1 MHVCCCMYSCACGT
15 THTGGG
21 GHTVEALARA
31 WADLNIGDEV
41 SCSSCSTAVECIA
54 ACHYQH
60 CSGGLCPLFTVHTCT
75 VLPPQNGYTALM
87 VSGYSETVHVLVQLG
102 ADLNIQNKVC
112 M

>member
-1 MHVCCCMYSCACGT
+1 MGG
-15 THTGGG
+15 HT
-21 GHTVEALARA
+21 HTVEALARA
-31 WADLNIGDEV
+31 GADLNIGDEA

-75 VLPPQNGYTALM
+75 VLYKKQDGHTALM
-87 VSGYSETVHVLVQLG
+87 EAGLRGHSETVRVLVQHG
-102 ADLNIQNKVC
+102 ADLNVQDKVC

>member
-1 MHVCCCMYSCACGT
+1 MILATEGG
-15 THTGGG
+15 HT
-21 GHTVEALARA
+21 HTVEALARA
-31 WADLNIGDEV
+31 GADLNIGDEV

-75 VLPPQNGYTALM
+75 VLPPQFGRTALM
-87 VSGYSETVHVLVQLG
+87 EAARRGHSGTVRVLVQLG
-102 ADLNIQNKVC
+102 ADLNVQDKVC

>member
-1 MHVCCCMYSCACGT
+1 MCAAMGG
-15 THTGGG
+15 HT
-21 GHTVEALARA
+21 HTVEAVARA
-31 WADLNIGDEV
+31 GAHLNIGDRV

-75 VLPPQNGYTALM
+75 VLPPQDGSTALM
-87 VSGYSETVHVLVQLG
+87 LAALEGHSEPVHVLVQLG
-102 ADLNIQNKVC
+102 ADLNVQNKVC

>member
-1 MHVCCCMYSCACGT
+1 MVATKRG
-15 THTGGG
+15 HT
-21 GHTVEALARA
+21 HTVEALARA
-31 WADLNIGDEV
+31 GADLNIGGEV

-75 VLPPQNGYTALM
+75 VLPPQAGATALM
-87 VSGYSETVHVLVQLG
+87 EAALRGHSETVRVLVQHG
-102 ADLNIQNKVC
+102 ADLNVQIEVC

>member
-1 MHVCCCMYSCACGT
+1 MMRAAWGG
-15 THTGGG
+15 HT
-21 GHTVEALARA
+21 HTVEALARA
-31 WADLNIGDEV
+31 GADLNIGDEV

-75 VLPPQNGYTALM
+75 VLPPQYGDTALM
-87 VSGYSETVHVLVQLG
+87 EAALRGHSETVRVLVQLG
-102 ADLNIQNKVC
+102 ADLNVQDKVC

>member
-1 MHVCCCMYSCACGT
+1 MCAAKGS
-15 THTGGG
+15 HTQ
-21 GHTVEALARA
+21 TVEALARA
-31 WADLNIGDEV
+31 SADLNIGDGV

-75 VLPPQNGYTALM
+75 VLPPQDGHTALM
-87 VSGYSETVHVLVQLG
+87 WAALRGHSETVRVLVQHG
-102 ADLNIQNKVC
+102 ADLNVQDKVC

>member
-1 MHVCCCMYSCACGT
+1 MLAAMGG
-15 THTGGG
+15 HT
-21 GHTVEALARA
+21 HTVEALARA
-31 WADLNIGDEV
+31 GTHLNIGDGV

-75 VLPPQNGYTALM
+75 VLPPQDGRTALM
-87 VSGYSETVHVLVQLG
+87 WATLWGRSETVLVLVQLG
-102 ADLNIQNKVC
+102 ADLNVQNKVC

>member
-1 MHVCCCMYSCACGT
+1 MTLAAMRG
-15 THTGGG
+15 HT
-21 GHTVEALARA
+21 HTVETLAMGGG
-31 WADLNIGDEV
+31 DLNIGDDVV

-75 VLPPQNGYTALM
+75 VLPPQFGRTALM
-87 VSGYSETVHVLVQLG
+87 WATLRDHSGTVRVLVQLG
-102 ADLNIQNKVC
+102 ADLNVQDKVC